1 MAVPET
7 LRLSGI
13 VRESIVDGNGLRF
26 VVFCQGCP
34 HHCPGCHNP
43 QTHDFS
49 GGKEVSLSRILA
61 EIRKNPLLRGVTFS
75 GGEPFCQA
83 AAFAELGRQVKAL
96 PNGLDVTV
104 YSGYTYEQLAEKALT
119 DPGIAALL
127 EISDFLVDGPYL
139 EDQRDLSLLF
149 RGSRNQRYIDL
160 KRTLRK
166 GTAVLAP
173 ERPISARY
181 RYSNQ
186 TA

>member
-34 HHCPGCHNP
+34 HRCPGCHNP
-43 QTHDFS
+43 QTYDFS
-49 GGKEVSLSRILA
+49 GGREVPLDRILT

-83 AAFAELGRQVKAL
+83 AAFAELGRQIKAL
-96 PNGLDVTV
+96 PGLLDVTV
-104 YSGYTYEQLAEKALT
+104 YSGYTYEQLAVKALS
-119 DPGIAALL
+119 DPETAALL
-127 EISDFLVDGPYL
+127 EVSDFLIDGPYL

-160 KRTLRK
+160 KRTLRR
-166 GTAVLAP
+166 GTPVLVS
-173 ERPISARY
+173 ERPVPARF